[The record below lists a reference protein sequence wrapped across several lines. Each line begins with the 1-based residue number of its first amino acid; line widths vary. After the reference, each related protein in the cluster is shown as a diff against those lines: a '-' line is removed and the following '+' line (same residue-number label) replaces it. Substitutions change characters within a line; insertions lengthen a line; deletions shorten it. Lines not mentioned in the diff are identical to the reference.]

1 MSVIS
6 RRKQGQLGGL
16 SDRAS
21 DVILIIFSLIVLLI
35 VAYPLYYVLIASL
48 SDPYDVYAG
57 KTFLL
62 PSQYLCLSCLRRV
75 ILNSCGLER
84 DGKGQQA

>member
-1 MSVIS
+1 MPSGIDPISQAVVIHGAGTVDNENTVCVFPVQFVS
-6 RRKQGQLGGL
+6 AQTGCLR
-16 SDRAS
+16 
-21 DVILIIFSLIVLLI
+21 LLT
-35 VAYPLYYVLIASL
+35 
-48 SDPYDVYAG
+48 G
-57 KTFLL
+57 KCLFLL